1 MIEAFTGKKPLY
13 SRIYN
18 KKNPEGR
25 RLKYEPIEE
34 NPYE

>member
-1 MIEAFTGKKPLY
+1 MFESFTGG
-13 SRIYN
+13 RGFYN
-18 KKNPEGR
+18 KKSPEGR